1 MPSSQRPAGSQPA
14 SAPQHSTGT
23 TGRRIPD
30 IPWREDNG
38 RLIWS
43 LLAEIEKDENRHVFL
58 GKADKA
64 DNTKGDSKTKVCK
77 RIAEAILPDLYD
89 LSPTTMGDRIKSKIE
104 ALIKDY
110 KKHSKRLIETGGG
123 IRNEPDENSGGD
135 SAESTLS
142 FYIYSDGPND
152 ETPDFARNLWDA
164 IIAEFPFFPVL
175 HRMFGARPNVVP
187 ILVSTGVGPNG
198 GQTIWYQPPDD
209 SVIDPALRSSP
220 QPITPPNL
228 LQTPIPSSPVTPT
241 PQARP
246 PKPSTNSRLALEKA
260 AAIKVIPQK
269 SSIAEAMI
277 TISQRTFDAL
287 ERKNML
293 EQATAQRA
301 QALAEFKEGL
311 ISKDEWQKE
320 IRRIKRQFSPPSPQP
335 LTAPRYNLDGDYS
348 EEDA

>member
-1 MPSSQRPAGSQPA
+1 
-14 SAPQHSTGT
+14 
-23 TGRRIPD
+23 
-30 IPWREDNG
+30 
-38 RLIWS
+38 
-43 LLAEIEKDENRHVFL
+43 
-58 GKADKA
+58 
-64 DNTKGDSKTKVCK
+64 
-77 RIAEAILPDLYD
+77 
-89 LSPTTMGDRIKSKIE
+89 MGDCIKSKIE
-104 ALIKDY
+104 VLIKDY

-241 PQARP
+241 PQAHP

-260 AAIKVIPQK
+260 AAIK
-269 SSIAEAMI
+269 
-277 TISQRTFDAL
+277 
-287 ERKNML
+287 
-293 EQATAQRA
+293 
-301 QALAEFKEGL
+301 ALAEFKEGL

-320 IRRIKRQFSPPSPQP
+320 IHRIKQQFSPPSPQP
-335 LTAPRYNLDGDYS
+335 LTAPHHNLDGDYS